1 MTGRKCA
8 KKFRET
14 ASLERK
20 KVHEKKEVAMKEDK
34 KPKKKK
40 KAGDVLL
47 TVVLIA
53 AICIFCYAA
62 YNLIIFTQSTKRAQM
77 SRMPLLRWH

>member
-1 MTGRKCA
+1 MREFFPAPIMTGRKCA

-53 AICIFCYAA
+53 AIGLDAFR
-62 YNLIIFTQSTKRAQM
+62 NRKT
-77 SRMPLLRWH
+77 H